1 MNPLSIKLIILV
13 LAAAGIAW
21 PPGGLRAQETQR
33 QKQEQTNQQN
43 QYRDQE
49 QSLQRDQAQ
58 RNVQAYLGQI
68 SSKHGN
74 YYLENT
80 HSRTSYL
87 LADTWEGKKFV
98 SKKVRVTGWLDTDK
112 EILHVVSMATIP

>member
-1 MNPLSIKLIILV
+1 MNSLSIKLIILV
-13 LAAAGIAW
+13 FAGVAIAW
-21 PPGGLRAQETQR
+21 PPSCLRAQETQR
-33 QKQEQTNQQN
+33 QKQEQSDQQN
-43 QYRDQE
+43 QYRDQQ
-49 QSLQRDQAQ
+49 QSLQQDQAQ
-58 RNVQAYLGQI
+58 RNVQGYLGQI

-87 LADTWEGKKFV
+87 LEGTWEGKKFV
-98 SKKVRVTGWLDTDK
+98 NKKVRVTGWLDTDK